1 MHNFFH
7 PQQTLVQALDNIPHP
22 ILVARLQLAGPIFDV
37 EKKWEKQGG
46 KTFKQMLRL
55 KDADFEPVLQSFMD
69 FGKDV
74 IAVTLECFDIGGHLI
89 PAMDLANARL
99 A

>member
-46 KTFKQMLRL
+46 KTFKRMLRSL
-55 KDADFEPVLQSFMD
+55 VGGRFSIAYLLPIEPSSIHHSS
-69 FGKDV
+69 KT
-74 IAVTLECFDIGGHLI
+74 IAGLL
-89 PAMDLANARL
+89 
-99 A
+99 